1 MLNIFF
7 CSSFARLF
15 LLFPLTILIGDFAD
29 RQNIVTVLIVIIKL
43 LLQKAISKF
52 AKFDFHSFHSMKLF
66 LFAVT
71 IGLSMTSLSQSKD
84 EAAVRNVLA
93 KQNAA
98 WNRGD
103 IDAFMVGY
111 WENDSLMF
119 IGKSGVTYGYKN
131 TLANYKKNY
140 PDTTVMGKLTFT
152 LIHVKQLS
160 PDYFHVTG
168 KYHLTRTI
176 GDASGHFT
184 LVFRKIKGTWVII
197 SDHSS

>member
-1 MLNIFF
+1 MK
-7 CSSFARLF
+7 S
-15 LLFPLTILIGDFAD
+15 LL
-29 RQNIVTVLIVIIKL
+29 VII
-43 LLQKAISKF
+43 
-52 AKFDFHSFHSMKLF
+52 
-66 LFAVT
+66 AVASS
-71 IGLSMTSLSQSKD
+71 INCLSQTQD
-84 EAAVRNVLA
+84 ETAVRNVLA
-93 KQNAA
+93 TQNAA

-103 IDAFMVGY
+103 IDAFMIGY

-160 PDYFHVTG
+160 PEYFHVTG

>member
-1 MLNIFF
+1 M
-7 CSSFARLF
+7 R
-15 LLFPLTILIGDFAD
+15 LLFIAFLTI
-29 RQNIVTVLIVIIKL
+29 
-43 LLQKAISKF
+43 S
-52 AKFDFHSFHSMKLF
+52 
-66 LFAVT
+66 
-71 IGLSMTSLSQSKD
+71 SLSVFSQSGD
-84 EAAVRNVLA
+84 ETEVRNVLA

-103 IDAFMVGY
+103 VDAFMVGY

-131 TLANYKKNY
+131 TLANYRRNY

-152 LIHVKQLS
+152 LIQVKQLS
-160 PDYFHVTG
+160 PEYFHVTG
-168 KYHLTRTI
+168 KYYLTRTI

-184 LVFRKIKGTWVII
+184 LMFRKINGKWVII

>member
-1 MLNIFF
+1 MKSMFVALLMIVPALSF
-7 CSSFARLF
+7 CQ
-15 LLFPLTILIGDFAD
+15 T
-29 RQNIVTVLIVIIKL
+29 
-43 LLQKAISKF
+43 
-52 AKFDFHSFHSMKLF
+52 
-66 LFAVT
+66 
-71 IGLSMTSLSQSKD
+71 KD
-84 EAAVRNVLA
+84 ETEVRNVLA

-103 IDAFMVGY
+103 VDAFMIGY

-140 PDTTVMGKLTFT
+140 PDTAAMGKLTFT
-152 LIHVKQLS
+152 LIQLKQLS
-160 PDYFHVTG
+160 PEFFHVTG
-168 KYHLTRTI
+168 KYYLTRTI

-184 LVFRKIKGTWVII
+184 LVFRKINGKWVII

>member
-1 MLNIFF
+1 MRSVFVTLLIIISSSIF
-7 CSSFARLF
+7 
-15 LLFPLTILIGDFAD
+15 
-29 RQNIVTVLIVIIKL
+29 
-43 LLQKAISKF
+43 
-52 AKFDFHSFHSMKLF
+52 
-66 LFAVT
+66 
-71 IGLSMTSLSQSKD
+71 SQPKD
-84 EAAVRNVLA
+84 ETEVRSLLA

-103 IDAFMVGY
+103 VDAFMVGY

-119 IGKSGVTYGYKN
+119 IGRSGVTYGYKN

-152 LIHVKQLS
+152 LIQLKQLS
-160 PDYFHVTG
+160 PEYFHVTG
-168 KYHLTRTI
+168 KYYLTRTI

-184 LVFRKIKGTWVII
+184 LMFRKIKGKWVII

>member
-1 MLNIFF
+1 MK
-7 CSSFARLF
+7 S
-15 LLFPLTILIGDFAD
+15 ILIS
-29 RQNIVTVLIVIIKL
+29 ILII
-43 LLQKAISKF
+43 
-52 AKFDFHSFHSMKLF
+52 
-66 LFAVT
+66 
-71 IGLSMTSLSQSKD
+71 LSVSGFSQANDETS
-84 EAAVRNVLA
+84 VRTLLA

-111 WENDSLMF
+111 WESDSLMF
-119 IGKSGVTYGYKN
+119 IGQSGVTYGYKN

-160 PDYFHVTG
+160 SEYFHVTG
-168 KYHLTRTI
+168 KYHLARTI

-184 LVFRKIKGTWVII
+184 LVFRKINGKWVII

>member
-1 MLNIFF
+1 MKSIFV
-7 CSSFARLF
+7 AI
-15 LLFPLTILIGDFAD
+15 LTLI
-29 RQNIVTVLIVIIKL
+29 
-43 LLQKAISKF
+43 
-52 AKFDFHSFHSMKLF
+52 
-66 LFAVT
+66 
-71 IGLSMTSLSQSKD
+71 SLSVFSQTKD
-84 EAAVRNVLA
+84 ETEVRNVLA

-103 IDAFMVGY
+103 VDAFMVGY

-131 TLANYKKNY
+131 TLANYKRNY
-140 PDTTVMGKLTFT
+140 PDTTAMGKLTFT
-152 LIHVKQLS
+152 LIQVKPLS

-168 KYHLTRTI
+168 KYYLTRTI

-184 LVFRKIKGTWVII
+184 LMFRKINGKWVII

>member
-1 MLNIFF
+1 M
-7 CSSFARLF
+7 R
-15 LLFPLTILIGDFAD
+15 LLFIAFLTI
-29 RQNIVTVLIVIIKL
+29 
-43 LLQKAISKF
+43 S
-52 AKFDFHSFHSMKLF
+52 
-66 LFAVT
+66 
-71 IGLSMTSLSQSKD
+71 SLSVFCQSGD
-84 EAAVRNVLA
+84 ETEVRNVLA

-103 IDAFMVGY
+103 VDAFMVGY

-131 TLANYKKNY
+131 TLANYKRNY

-152 LIHVKQLS
+152 LIQVKQLS

-168 KYHLTRTI
+168 KYYLTRTI

-184 LVFRKIKGTWVII
+184 LMFRKINGKWVII

>member
-1 MLNIFF
+1 M
-7 CSSFARLF
+7 R
-15 LLFPLTILIGDFAD
+15 LLFIAFLTI
-29 RQNIVTVLIVIIKL
+29 
-43 LLQKAISKF
+43 S
-52 AKFDFHSFHSMKLF
+52 S
-66 LFAVT
+66 
-71 IGLSMTSLSQSKD
+71 LSVFSQSKD
-84 EAAVRNVLA
+84 ETEVRNVLA

-103 IDAFMVGY
+103 VEAFMVGY

-131 TLANYKKNY
+131 TLANYKRNY

-152 LIHVKQLS
+152 LIQVKQLS

-168 KYHLTRTI
+168 KYYLTRTI

-184 LVFRKIKGTWVII
+184 LMFRKINGKWVII